1 MDSNKN
7 LAYEPEKRLQT
18 VIYEFETTISDLLE
32 KADFA
37 LMELKE
43 GLGDTREGAARRMVK
58 AETYADIAYDYLTRA
73 NSTLTDILITA
84 KRGQDKGGNADE

>member
-7 LAYEPEKRLQT
+7 LAYEPEERLQT
-18 VIYEFETTISDLLE
+18 VIYEFETTISDLLD

-43 GLGDTREGAARRMVK
+43 GLEDIQKGPARRMIK

-73 NSTLTDILITA
+73 QSALTDIVLTA
-84 KRGQDKGGNADE
+84 KRGQVEGGNANE